1 MKTFTRWLLV
11 VLLVA
16 VPLMAVIQTA
26 SANTEMVPASRLVAP
41 LVDISTN
48 RSTHLLISNVA
59 VNAPILQNGVAGTV
73 GGVHI
78 EYYDKNCARTSQVI
92 QLSPKDIDQIDVTS
106 TFFPSAE
113 KVGFADIDV
122 RNTTVYTDPLL
133 ASSIRENT
141 LVGQVLILDSVADFA
156 LSYPMASSLA
166 TSANG
171 GANGVVVTRGV
182 GGAAASWQGRY
193 EGFPTRLY
201 LPGFYAE
208 GGSGAGAILST
219 FLAIVSPAD
228 GNWHG
233 NGTAAGGAA
242 EAPGENLGTATT
254 LLVNLGT
261 IIFDGCEKSVDRPIS
276 GHTIMA
282 SLGTL
287 FGTATNR
294 SAAPTG
300 SDWTAAKC
308 GVVYP
313 GIDEAS
319 NVPVGWMELPNTSVI
334 LKTSTTTT
342 GRVRGMVG
350 VFFETATGAAGQKVG
365 DVARLW
371 GDPTTLTSQSGCTF
385 SSSSGGGPGGST
397 ACLYSFSNLFTS
409 QP

>member
-11 VLLVA
+11 LLLVA

-26 SANTEMVPASRLVAP
+26 SANTELVPASRLVAP

-48 RSTHLLISNVA
+48 RSTFLLLSNVT
-59 VNAPILQNGVAGTV
+59 VGAPILTTAAGTV

-78 EYYDKNCARTSQVI
+78 EYYDKTCSRTSQVV
-92 QLSPKDIDQIDVTS
+92 QLSPKDIDQINVTS
-106 TFFPSAE
+106 LVFPGVS

-133 ASSIRENT
+133 ASGIRENT
-141 LVGQVLILDSVADFA
+141 LVGQVVITDSASDFA

-171 GANGVVVTRGV
+171 GAGGVVVTRGV

-208 GGSGAGAILST
+208 GGSGAGAVLST

-233 NGTAAGGAA
+233 NGTNTGTLA
-242 EAPGENLGTATT
+242 EAPGENLAAPSGQT
-254 LLVNLGT
+254 LVTLGT
-261 IIFDGCEKSVDRPIS
+261 IIFDGCEKSIDRPIS
-276 GHTIMA
+276 GHTIMD
-282 SLGTL
+282 SLGNL
-287 FGTATNR
+287 FGSAVNRDTA
-294 SAAPTG
+294 P
-300 SDWTAAKC
+300 WTVANC

-313 GIDEAS
+313 GVDEAGA
-319 NVPVGWMELPNTSVI
+319 VPLGWMELPNTSTA
-334 LKTSTTTT
+334 LKGSSGT
-342 GRVRGMVG
+342 RVRGLVG

-371 GDPTTLTSQSGCTF
+371 GDPTTLTSQAGCTF
-385 SSSSGGGPGGST
+385 SSSSGGGPGGAT
-397 ACLYSFSNLFTS
+397 ACLYSFSNLFTT